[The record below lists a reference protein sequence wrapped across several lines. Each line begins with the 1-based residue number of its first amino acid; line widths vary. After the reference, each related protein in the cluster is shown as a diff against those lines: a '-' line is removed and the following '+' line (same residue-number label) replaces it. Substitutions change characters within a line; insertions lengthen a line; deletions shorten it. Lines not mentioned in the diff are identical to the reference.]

1 MYNPYDYYFK
11 KAKKSGYK
19 ARSVFKLEEI
29 DQKFNLFDKTI
40 KKVLDIG
47 CSPGSWIQYT
57 WNKINNNLNY
67 KIIGFDL
74 KEVSLN
80 LENVFTYKQDI
91 SDFDNV
97 QKILKESNI
106 EKFDI
111 IISDMAPD
119 TTGIKDLDA
128 IKSIALIEKT
138 LPIYKKYLGY
148 EGKFV
153 IKIFMGPGFEEFLSD
168 LKKIYGS
175 KSIKTFKPKST
186 RKESKEIY
194 IIKI

>member
-11 KAKKSGYK
+11 KAKKSWYK

-40 KKVLDIG
+40 KKVLDIW
-47 CSPGSWIQYT
+47 CSPWSWIQYT

-67 KIIGFDL
+67 KIIWFDL

-119 TTGIKDLDA
+119 TTWIKDLDA

-138 LPIYKKYLGY
+138 LPIYKKYLWY
-148 EGKFV
+148 EWKFV
-153 IKIFMGPGFEEFLSD
+153 IKIFMGPWFEEFLSD
-168 LKKIYGS
+168 LKKIYWS